1 LPSLCILHAVSIVLQ
16 ISTFPKTYEKYN
28 TAPVCNQRDVRR
40 SMEHRGTR
48 ARLALH
54 AHLFDRFRVLRIVAE
69 CIDHRQELG
78 ALRVVDLADS
88 QLVQRKKRNA
98 PLPASEALAAQGPIP
113 KAAVH

>member
-1 LPSLCILHAVSIVLQ
+1 MKNTIQRRSATSGTYVAAWSI
-16 ISTFPKTYEKYN
+16 E
-28 TAPVCNQRDVRR
+28 APVL
-40 SMEHRGTR
+40 GWP
-48 ARLALH
+48 LH

-98 PLPASEALAAQGPIP
+98 PLPASEAIAAQGPIP